1 MRLYFETEQWLPY
14 PTELVFAFFA
24 NPENLPRLMPPWQR
38 ARIEEAVF
46 APSPPRPTDSP
57 RYPGIAAGNGTL
69 LTIGFRPFPFAPFR
83 IPWEARIED
92 FRWNEGFCD
101 VQLRGPFKYWRH
113 CHTVTP
119 APNPST
125 HIENPGVTPQSP
137 STLTPNPGA
146 PGPDSRTR
154 VDQATTN
161 PGNLGTLLTD
171 HLTYE
176 LPLGPLSTLANTL
189 AVRHALAATFRY
201 RQQRTTELLTRA
213 TTRPK

>member
-113 CHTVTP
+113 CHTVSP
-119 APNPST
+119 ALNPST
-125 HIENPGVTPQSP
+125 PPQTPDVSPQS
-137 STLTPNPGA
+137 PGA
-146 PGPDSRTR
+146 PGPDFRTR
-154 VDQATTN
+154 ADQATTN
-161 PGNLGTLLTD
+161 PENLGTLLKD

-176 LPLGPLSTLANTL
+176 LPLGPLSSIANSLA
-189 AVRHALAATFRY
+189 ARRALAYTFRY
-201 RQQRTTELLTRA
+201 RHQRTTELLARA
-213 TTRPK
+213 TTRLK